1 MTTINHI
8 VFDIGKVLIH
18 WDPEIPYKK
27 LIPDDAERGW
37 FLENICTPQWNM
49 EQDRGRSWTDAED
62 VLIAEYPEHETNIR
76 AFRKVWP
83 DMIPHEVPGTFQIM
97 QSLVEAGHD
106 VTMLTN
112 FHQDTFIIAKDTY
125 PLLDLPRGVTVSA
138 DVKLIKPDPAI
149 YELHARE
156 FELQPE
162 NILFFDDSANNIEAA
177 RQADWQAELFTSSE
191 QMMADLIRYG
201 IWSQ

>member
-27 LIPDDAERGW
+27 LIPDDEERNW
-37 FLENICTPQWNM
+37 FFENICTPEWNL

-62 VLIAEYPEHETNIR
+62 VLIAEYPDHETNIR
-76 AFRKVWP
+76 AFRKVRP
-83 DMIPHEVPGTFQIM
+83 DMISHEVPGTFQIM

-112 FHQDTFIIAKDTY
+112 FHQDTYVIAKDTY
-125 PLLDLPRGVTVSA
+125 PLLDLPRGATVSA
-138 DVKLIKPDPAI
+138 DVKLVKPDPEI
-149 YELHARE
+149 YMLHARE
-156 FELQPE
+156 FELEPE
-162 NILFFDDSANNIEAA
+162 NILFFDDTDNNVEAA
-177 RQADWQAELFTSSE
+177 RQARWQAELFTSSE
-191 QMMADLIRYG
+191 QMKADLIRYG

>member
-1 MTTINHI
+1 MTTINHV

-27 LIPDDAERGW
+27 LIPDDQERSW
-37 FLENICTPQWNM
+37 FFDNICTPQWNL
-49 EQDRGRSWTDAED
+49 EQDRGRSWPDGED

-83 DMIPHEVPGTFQIM
+83 DMIPNQVPGSFQIM

-112 FHQDTFIIAKDTY
+112 FHQDTFVIAKETY
-125 PLLDLPRGVTVSA
+125 PLLDLPRGVTVSGHI
-138 DVKLIKPDPAI
+138 KMIKPEQAI
-149 YELHARE
+149 YEHHARE
-156 FELQPE
+156 FELEPE
-162 NILFFDDSANNIEAA
+162 NILFFDDSPNNVEAA
-177 RQADWQAELFTSSE
+177 RQANWQAELFTSCD
-191 QMMADLIRYG
+191 QMKEDLIRYG

>member
-1 MTTINHI
+1 MTTIDHI
-8 VFDIGKVLIH
+8 VFDIGQVLIH

-27 LIPDDAERGW
+27 LIPNDEERSW
-37 FLENICTPQWNM
+37 FLENVCTAQWNM

-62 VLIAEYPEHETNIR
+62 ILIAKHQEHETNIR
-76 AFRKVWP
+76 AYREYWP
-83 DMIPHEVPGTFQIM
+83 DMIPHNIPGTFQIM

-112 FHQDTFIIAKDTY
+112 FHQDTFVIAKDTY
-125 PLLDLPRGVTVSA
+125 PLLDLPRGVTVSGE
-138 DVKLIKPDPAI
+138 VKLIKPDQAI

-162 NILFFDDSANNIEAA
+162 NILFFDDSTNNVEAA
-177 RQADWQAELFTSSE
+177 RQAGWQAELFTSSE
-191 QMMADLIRYG
+191 QMQSDLVSYG